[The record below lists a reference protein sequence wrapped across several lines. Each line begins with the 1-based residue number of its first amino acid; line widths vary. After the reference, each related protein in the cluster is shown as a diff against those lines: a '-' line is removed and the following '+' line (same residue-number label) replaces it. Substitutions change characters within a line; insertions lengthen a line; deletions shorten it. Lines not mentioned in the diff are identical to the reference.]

1 MPIKIIRQPEH
12 VDALAELL
20 KGRKLPLTVSWTQ
33 GAPRTGA
40 QNRLAQKWYS
50 EIAAQMGDRDREEV
64 RSECKLV
71 FGVPILR
78 RDDVAFCESYD
89 RILKPL
95 GYDEKLEA
103 IRVFDLPVTRLLN
116 TKQMSEY
123 MDQVQRHWLQQG
135 VRLTDPEMLKYE
147 EEFL

>member
-1 MPIKIIRQPEH
+1 
-12 VDALAELL
+12 
-20 KGRKLPLTVSWTQ
+20 
-33 GAPRTGA
+33 
-40 QNRLAQKWYS
+40 
-50 EIAAQMGDRDREEV
+50 
-64 RSECKLV
+64 
-71 FGVPILR
+71 
-78 RDDVAFCESYD
+78 VAFCESYD